1 MRKIIA
7 ALLFIIIL
15 CLMGFFGFAQKKD
28 SVKVDSLTATTKF
41 ISINDVD
48 KVLSSLEDKVTVSQ
62 AKTFNAIFQVIVQQL
77 AKEYYEKKEPKK

>member
-15 CLMGFFGFAQKKD
+15 CLMGFFGFAQKQD

-48 KVLSSLEDKVTVSQ
+48 KVLSSLEDKITVSQ